1 MEVSIKDVSF
11 QMQVVVPVAPFD
23 FHRLHQ
29 EARLKKISVAELIR
43 QKLGIF
49 SMATRKQ
56 FIQHQTQMN
65 NGK

>member
-1 MEVSIKDVSF
+1 MDISLKDMSF
-11 QMQVVVPVAPFD
+11 QMQVVVPVAPPD

-29 EARLKKISVAELIR
+29 EARLKKISAAELIR

-56 FIQHQTQMN
+56 FIEHQTQLN